1 MTQKPLS
8 FASSGATRG
17 GEANRVSPPSLK
29 KYRPLSPP
37 LAPIS
42 LDSSMIM
49 SVDHLLS
56 DLVNEEKNTKFFFG
70 GSRIISNWMINYF
83 FRFRLKES
91 QSFLIYPHNKPVY
104 MLILMSITIYIPF
117 KVTQSLTVPKKNY
130 KKYNKDYIGLSGLL
144 QTIGG

>member
-1 MTQKPLS
+1 MKQKPLS

-17 GEANRVSPPSLK
+17 GGEPSFAPLFK
-29 KYRPLSPP
+29 KISPP

-91 QSFLIYPHNKPVY
+91 QSFLIY
-104 MLILMSITIYIPF
+104 
-117 KVTQSLTVPKKNY
+117 
-130 KKYNKDYIGLSGLL
+130 LL
-144 QTIGG
+144 